1 MVMIGTNNMNINT
14 TDEIAAGVTAICEE
28 LHVRLPQSKILLI
41 GIFPRG
47 AKADAGR
54 DKIDGVNLELA
65 KLHGTRNITFM
76 DIGKV
81 FLEADGSIAPAIM
94 NDYLHPTEA
103 GYERWGEAIAPTLK
117 KLLTN

>member
-1 MVMIGTNNMNINT
+1 
-14 TDEIAAGVTAICEE
+14 
-28 LHVRLPQSKILLI
+28 LLI

-54 DKIDGVNLELA
+54 DKIAAVNMELA
-65 KLHGTRNITFM
+65 KLHGARNITYM
-76 DIGKV
+76 DVGKV
-81 FLEADGSIAPAIM
+81 FLEANGSSSAEIM

-117 KLLTN
+117 KLLAN